1 MEDPIACSVVV
12 GSWIRVVASSSS
24 NSSGGSPPYESSS
37 LIILLASR
45 DGGEA
50 AASETIRG
58 VSSNSKDKERGVT
71 TVTGADRSLLIW
83 GSLPVDLE
91 LDGKD
96 ADIDAAAGFR
106 FVLVFVFDFFVI
118 GLFWILMVFNRLY
131 GLVFVVLLL
140 LLGADAAADE
150 AAANL
155 WCRIRFFLIFLRTLL
170 LLVLLLFLF
179 PCRLF
184 GRLLGAQLNF
194 GMMQWLCGLWMQ

>member
-1 MEDPIACSVVV
+1 M
-12 GSWIRVVASSSS
+12 
-24 NSSGGSPPYESSS
+24 
-37 LIILLASR
+37 
-45 DGGEA
+45 
-50 AASETIRG
+50 
-58 VSSNSKDKERGVT
+58 
-71 TVTGADRSLLIW
+71 TVTGAGRSLLIW
-83 GSLPVDLE
+83 GPLPVDL
-91 LDGKD
+91 DSKD
-96 ADIDAAAGFR
+96 DDTDAAADFR
-106 FVLVFVFDFFVI
+106 FVFVFMDFFVI

-140 LLGADAAADE
+140 LLGAAAADDE

>member
-1 MEDPIACSVVV
+1 MV
-12 GSWIRVVASSSS
+12 
-24 NSSGGSPPYESSS
+24 
-37 LIILLASR
+37 
-45 DGGEA
+45 
-50 AASETIRG
+50 ASETIRG

-71 TVTGADRSLLIW
+71 VTGAVRSLLFW
-83 GSLPVDLE
+83 GSLPVDL
-91 LDGKD
+91 DSKD
-96 ADIDAAAGFR
+96 DDTDAAADFR
-106 FVLVFVFDFFVI
+106 FVFVFMDFLVI

-150 AAANL
+150 AAASL